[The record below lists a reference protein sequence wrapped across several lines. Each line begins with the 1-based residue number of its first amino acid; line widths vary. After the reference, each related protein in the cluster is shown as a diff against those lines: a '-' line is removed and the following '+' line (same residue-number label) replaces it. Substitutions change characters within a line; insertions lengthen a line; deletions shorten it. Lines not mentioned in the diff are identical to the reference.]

1 MPNVNAA
8 AFVPTFAVPPP
19 ALPAT
24 PSEPQ
29 QQQQEQQQPLELSP
43 KKEQAAAA
51 PSPSKNFLK
60 ISRFGLEFRKYLPKY
75 KFCVKFTTLII
86 RVSVVK
92 EGVNDE
98 LMNNYGP
105 SLDKKKKIS
114 MFQIGRCFYFILT

>member
-29 QQQQEQQQPLELSP
+29 EQQQEQQQPLELSP

-60 ISRFGLEFRKYLPKY
+60 ISRFG
-75 KFCVKFTTLII
+75 
-86 RVSVVK
+86 
-92 EGVNDE
+92 
-98 LMNNYGP
+98 
-105 SLDKKKKIS
+105 
-114 MFQIGRCFYFILT
+114 

>member
-1 MPNVNAA
+1 MTRQFLILFLQNINAPVFVPNVNAA

-29 QQQQEQQQPLELSP
+29 EQQQEQQQPQELSP

-60 ISRFGLEFRKYLPKY
+60 ISRFG
-75 KFCVKFTTLII
+75 
-86 RVSVVK
+86 
-92 EGVNDE
+92 
-98 LMNNYGP
+98 
-105 SLDKKKKIS
+105 
-114 MFQIGRCFYFILT
+114 